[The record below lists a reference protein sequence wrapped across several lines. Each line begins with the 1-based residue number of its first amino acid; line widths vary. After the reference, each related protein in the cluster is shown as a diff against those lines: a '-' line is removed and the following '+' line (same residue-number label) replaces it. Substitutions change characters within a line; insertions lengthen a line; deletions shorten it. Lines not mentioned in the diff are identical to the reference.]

1 MTRWRGDAGKA
12 TVFVAI
18 MALGWVV
25 MFGMVVVG
33 GGRLRAYQRADN
45 VAAEAARSAGQAIN
59 PAQAIQGDGRVI
71 DGTLARAAAQAYLD
85 DVGATGTVVVAPDGA
100 SVTVRATI
108 SYQNPS
114 GLAFLG
120 GATWTATGE
129 ATATLLIG

>member
-12 TVFVAI
+12 TVFVVI
-18 MALGWVV
+18 MAQAWVV

-45 VAAEAARSAGQAIN
+45 VATEAARSAGQAID
-59 PAQAIQGDGRVI
+59 PARAILGEARVI
-71 DGTLARAAAQAYLD
+71 DPTLARAAAQTYLD
-85 DVGATGTVVVAPDGA
+85 SVGATGTVEVSPDGE
-100 SVTVRATI
+100 SVTVSATI
-108 SYQNPS
+108 TYQNPS

-129 ATATLLIG
+129 ATATLLIE

>member
-1 MTRWRGDAGKA
+1 MTRWRDDAGKA
-12 TVFVAI
+12 TVFMAI
-18 MALGWVV
+18 MAMAWVA

-71 DGTLARAAAQAYLD
+71 DRALARTAALAYLNS
-85 DVGATGTVVVAPDGA
+85 VGATGDVNVADDGA
-100 SVTVRATI
+100 SVTVIARIT
-108 SYQNPS
+108 YQNPS